1 MGGPTHNVK
10 FILTYLWY
18 IFNAL
23 LHGSLHFFHSN
34 FINFSFQR
42 FWLAADRFWPIGKCL
57 NRLHHGEQNQCYS
70 VKDHNMLYQKCVSQ
84 VPIRF
89 VWSHTSKK
97 QTGIVKCVNSIDC
110 TNLKR
115 QGYSTSYACFA
126 CHLILWLI
134 SQEFWSLYRK
144 IYAEPYRRGSHMRT
158 ALFLVF
164 TFIKEGLKTTKV

>member
-1 MGGPTHNVK
+1 MIHGIHT
-10 FILTYLWY
+10 
-18 IFNAL
+18 L
-23 LHGSLHFFHSN
+23 LHGSPHSFLHGN
-34 FINFSFQR
+34 CINCSFQR
-42 FWLAADRFWPIGKCL
+42 FWLAADRFWPIGKGL
-57 NRLHHGEQNQCYS
+57 KRLHHGQQHQCYS

-115 QGYSTSYACFA
+115 QGHSTNHVCLA

-134 SQEFWSLYRK
+134 SQESWSTGRY
-144 IYAEPYRRGSHMRT
+144 MRNRT
-158 ALFLVF
+158 GEDAFDIDRLS
-164 TFIKEGLKTTKV
+164 LKTKSDC